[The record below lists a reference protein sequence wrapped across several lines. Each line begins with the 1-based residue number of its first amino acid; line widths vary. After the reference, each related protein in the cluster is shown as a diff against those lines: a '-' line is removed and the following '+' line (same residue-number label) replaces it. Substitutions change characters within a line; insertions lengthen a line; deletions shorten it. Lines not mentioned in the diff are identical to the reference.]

1 MTEES
6 TTTEAAARRYTITLD
21 AIEPA
26 GLPFGQ
32 GVKIT
37 VAARPYGGG
46 WGAISVELEATDPDL
61 LLQLIRANWGSEDE
75 TGCDWRSEITE
86 VPA

>member
-1 MTEES
+1 MTNY
-6 TTTEAAARRYTITLD
+6 RITLD

-26 GLPFGQ
+26 GLPFGS

-46 WGAISVELEATDPDL
+46 WGAISVTLEATDLDL
-61 LLQLIRANWGSEDE
+61 LLGVIRENWGSEAE
-75 TGCDWRSEITE
+75 TGCDWRNEITE